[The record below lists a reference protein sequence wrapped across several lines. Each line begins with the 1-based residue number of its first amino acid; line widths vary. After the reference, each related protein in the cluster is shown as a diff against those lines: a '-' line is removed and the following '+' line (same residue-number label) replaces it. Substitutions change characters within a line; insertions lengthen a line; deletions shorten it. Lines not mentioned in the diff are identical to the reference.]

1 MVGLMVELLDAD
13 TKLMARL
20 TIVLGSRRRV
30 PRSAQHRM
38 PAWTDDQS
46 NFGRL
51 ERDVAALASLHRA
64 AGGLEASASSSATGR
79 GSRAWTD
86 RRE

>member
-1 MVGLMVELLDAD
+1 MVGLMVELLTADIRLMTRLAILIGSKWRLPRDAQ
-13 TKLMARL
+13 R
-20 TIVLGSRRRV
+20 
-30 PRSAQHRM
+30 RM

-51 ERDVAALASLHRA
+51 ERDVAAPASLHRA
-64 AGGLEASASSSATGR
+64 AGGVGASASSSATGR